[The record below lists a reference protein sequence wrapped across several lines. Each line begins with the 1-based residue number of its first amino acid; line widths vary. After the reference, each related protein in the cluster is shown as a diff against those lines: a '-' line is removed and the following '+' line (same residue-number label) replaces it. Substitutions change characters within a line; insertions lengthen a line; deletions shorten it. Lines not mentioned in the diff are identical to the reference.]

1 VEVAFN
7 FVPCDREQ
15 GFLLPPSLKEWL
27 PEDHLA
33 WFVIDAV
40 EEMDLS
46 AFLADYRADGWGR
59 AAYEP
64 RMMVT
69 LLLYAYAIGERSSR
83 QIERRCR
90 EDVAFRVITANA
102 VPDHATIARFRERHE
117 QALADLFVEVLR
129 LCAEAGL
136 VRVGAVAVDGTKVA
150 ASASMRANRS
160 YTALGEEVEQIL
172 SEVAEADA
180 REDALLG
187 EARGDELPVGLRTR
201 ADRLARLRAARAR
214 LEGEVRDQRVR
225 YGRRLQERALKQAAL
240 PPGKHLRGRKPIA
253 PVGGVPAQAKA
264 NTTDPDSRLLRDGPR
279 YLQGYNAQAAVGE
292 GQIVLACELVTET
305 NDRHQ
310 LVPMLA
316 ATKATLAAAT
326 DVDEIAVLLA
336 DAGYWDTDALEEVA
350 ASGQQLIVNPVT
362 SNPRRQRPSRPNPR
376 APRLEG
382 IRLSMHEAITSDDG
396 RALYAKRREL
406 AEPVFGQ
413 IKVTRRCDRFLRR
426 GLTACSAEW
435 KLVCAT
441 HNLLKLWR
449 HTAAATP

>member
-1 VEVAFN
+1 MAFN
-7 FVPCDREQ
+7 FVSCDREQ
-15 GFLLPPSLKEWL
+15 EFLLPPSLREWL

-33 WFVIDAV
+33 WFLIDAV

-69 LLLYAYAIGERSSR
+69 LLLYAYASGERSSR

-90 EDVAFRVITANA
+90 EDVAFRVITANL

-117 QALADLFVEVLR
+117 RALAELFVEVLR

-160 YTALGEEVEQIL
+160 YTALGDEVEQL
-172 SEVAEADA
+172 LAEAAEVDA

-187 EARGDELPVGLRTR
+187 EARGDELPEGLRRR

-214 LEGEVRDQRVR
+214 LEGEVRDQHVR
-225 YGRRLQERALKQAAL
+225 YGRRLQERARKEAAL
-240 PPGKHLRGRKPIA
+240 PPGKHLRGRKPLA
-253 PVGGVPAQAKA
+253 PAGSVPAEAKA

-292 GQIVLACELVTET
+292 GQIVLACDLVTET

-310 LVPMLA
+310 LVPMLE
-316 ATKATLAAAT
+316 ATKETLAAVT
-326 DVDEIAVLLA
+326 DACEIGVVLA
-336 DAGYWDTDALEEVA
+336 DAGYWDTDALEEVV

-362 SNPRRQRPSRPNPR
+362 SNPRRPRPSKPNPR

-382 IRLSMHEAITSDDG
+382 IRLNMHEAITSDDG

-426 GLTACSAEW
+426 GLTACRAEW

-449 HTAAATP
+449 HTAAAAA